1 MDEQIEAFI
10 QWLGEVSAHTRKTY
24 RSDLRGF
31 ARWYLVTYGQPVRV
45 QDLAPVIVEAY
56 KSDLMGRMRAKP
68 ATVKR
73 RLATLRRFGGWA
85 VEQGLI
91 KTLPTQ
97 GVKTPPVPRTGPRSL
112 EKTVVHRLLLEAQR
126 DWSKLAKRN
135 YAVLRV
141 LVDTGI
147 RVGSLVGLRLSD
159 LTWTEKKRKASL
171 TVLYGKGERSNTIA
185 LPPKTRAALAD
196 YLAVRPEAESEDH
209 LFLSTRKWGMS
220 TETVRQM
227 INKYARRAGLDPK
240 AVSPHMLRHT
250 LAKTLLAGGSP
261 LPEVQAILGHAQ
273 ISSTAIYTQPS
284 EEEKAAALER
294 ASQEF

>member
-1 MDEQIEAFI
+1 MDKQIEAFI
-10 QWLGEVSAHTRKTY
+10 QWLGDVSAYTRKTY
-24 RSDLRGF
+24 RSDLRQF
-31 ARWYLVTYGQPVRV
+31 ARWYQATYGQPVGI

-73 RLATLRRFGGWA
+73 RLATLRRFGQWA

-91 KTLPTQ
+91 RTLPTK
-97 GVKTPPVPRTGPRSL
+97 GVKVPPVPRTGPRSL

-126 DWSKLAKRN
+126 DWSKLATRN
-135 YAVLRV
+135 YAILRV

-147 RVGSLVGLRLSD
+147 RVGSLVALRLSD
-159 LTWTEKKRKASL
+159 LSWTEKKRKASL
-171 TVLYGKGERSNTIA
+171 TVLYGKGGRSNTIA

-196 YLAVRPEAESEDH
+196 YLAARPEVADDH
-209 LFLSTRKWGMS
+209 LFLSTRKRGMS

-227 INKYARRAGLDPK
+227 MNKYARRAGLDPQ
-240 AVSPHMLRHT
+240 AVSPHRLRHT
-250 LAKTLLAGGSP
+250 LAKTLLAQGSP

-294 ASQEF
+294 ASEEF

>member
-10 QWLGEVSAHTRKTY
+10 QWLGDVSAHTHKTY

-31 ARWYLVTYGQPVRV
+31 ARWYQVTYGQPVSV

-97 GVKTPPVPRTGPRSL
+97 GVKVPPVPRTGPRSL

-126 DWSKLAKRN
+126 DWSKLATRN
-135 YAVLRV
+135 YAILRV

-159 LTWTEKKRKASL
+159 LTWTEKKRKATL

-196 YLAVRPEAESEDH
+196 YLAARPEAEDDH
-209 LFLSTRKWGMS
+209 LFLSTRKRGLS
-220 TETVRQM
+220 SEAVRQM
-227 INKYARRAGLDPK
+227 VNKYARRAGLDPQ
-240 AVSPHMLRHT
+240 AVSPHTLRHT
-250 LAKTLLAGGSP
+250 LARNLLAQGSP
-261 LPEVQAILGHAQ
+261 LTEVQAILGHAQ

-294 ASQEF
+294 ASEEF